1 MWSSHLHGLVLL
13 AVGIYFF
20 VCTLAAETSNTTQP
34 TGSTTDQQEDDFINN
49 LFRKEELNMSL
60 PSLAN
65 VRATNPK
72 YIQKVFQEKINE
84 ANFSAALKKRLR
96 LRRSLSSDGYDEE
109 TKTGSS
115 ENAIAAKLG
124 RLLRAGRRHS
134 VLKGNKKD
142 EKAG

>member
-1 MWSSHLHGLVLL
+1 MPEG
-13 AVGIYFF
+13 
-20 VCTLAAETSNTTQP
+20 
-34 TGSTTDQQEDDFINN
+34 
-49 LFRKEELNMSL
+49 
-60 PSLAN
+60 
-65 VRATNPK
+65 
-72 YIQKVFQEKINE
+72 EK
-84 ANFSAALKKRLR
+84 FSAALKKRLR

-115 ENAIAAKLG
+115 AKLG